1 MLIENKILVGKN
13 GDNEANLLLNMA
25 NRHGLITGASGSGK
39 TITLKVL
46 AEGFA
51 SANVPVFLVD
61 VKGDLAGMVNYGN
74 QETIQGRI
82 DKLNIPDF
90 KVRNFKSIFWDI
102 YGEFGHPIRTT
113 VSKMGPRLLS
123 RILDLSDAQEG
134 VLQIIFKIAEDEE
147 LEIVDLDDLKA
158 MLNYVGEKR
167 KEYILNYGN
176 ITTQSIGGI
185 LRNLLAIEDEGG
197 NLFFGH
203 PDFTAKNFI
212 HFNSNTGES
221 YINILDAT
229 KLFLKPNLYSTFM
242 LWLLTSLYESL
253 PEVGDLEKPKI
264 VFFFD
269 EAHLLF
275 SEMPQSIIKNLTSI
289 IKLIRSKG
297 IGLYFISQT
306 PSDIPEEVLAQLG
319 NRIQHT
325 LRAYTPNDEKIIK
338 ACANSFGKN
347 PNLDIEETIKTL
359 KTGEALISFQNE
371 NGEPTITDRFT
382 ILPPQSQ
389 MGTIELTRRKQIIEA
404 SDSYGMYENKIDDES
419 AKELIEEIRLAE
431 EEYEEEDEEDDEEDE
446 KVEDVPKINNNDM
459 GPALTSNTNYK
470 TVEKEKESKTTTKKT
485 TTKKTATT
493 KKKSSSRSKKGYVSK
508 KTDRLVNRTV
518 SAVGTRLGNKIFKS
532 LFK

>member
-1 MLIENKILVGKN
+1 MYINNKILVGKN
-13 GDNEANLLLNMA
+13 ESNEANLLLNMA

-74 QETIQGRI
+74 QETIQGRV
-82 DKLNIPDF
+82 DKLNIPEF

-113 VSKMGPRLLS
+113 VSKMGARLLS

-147 LEIVDLDDLKA
+147 LEIVDLDDLRS

-167 KEYILNYGN
+167 KEYTLHYGN

-197 NLFFGH
+197 NEFFGH
-203 PDFTAKNFI
+203 PDFNVKNFI
-212 HFNSNTGES
+212 HFNPNTGES

-253 PEVGDLEKPKI
+253 PEVGDLDKPKI

-275 SEMPQSIIKNLTSI
+275 SEMPSSIIKNLTSI

-325 LRAYTPNDEKIIK
+325 LRSYTVNDEKIIK
-338 ACANSFGKN
+338 ACANSFRKN
-347 PNLDIEETIKTL
+347 PNLNIEETIKAL
-359 KTGEALISFQNE
+359 KTGEALISFQDE
-371 NGEPTITDRFT
+371 DGQPTITDKFS

-389 MGTIELTRRKQIIEA
+389 MGTIEIDRRKQIITS
-404 SDSYGMYENKIDDES
+404 SDYYGVYENKIDDES
-419 AKELIEEIRLAE
+419 AKEIIDRIREEELE
-431 EEYEEEDEEDDEEDE
+431 EEYEEEEVEEQPTTQ
-446 KVEDVPKINNNDM
+446 VNNNSNNNA
-459 GPALTSNTNYK
+459 GPALMSNTNVK
-470 TVEKEKESKTTTKKT
+470 PKETKVETKASKRTTTTKK
-485 TTKKTATT
+485 KTSA
-493 KKKSSSRSKKGYVSK
+493 RSKQGYVSK

>member
-1 MLIENKILVGKN
+1 MYINNKILVGKN
-13 GDNEANLLLNMA
+13 ESNEANLLLNMA

-74 QETIQGRI
+74 QETIQGRV
-82 DKLNIPDF
+82 DKLNIPEF

-113 VSKMGPRLLS
+113 VSKMGARLLS

-147 LEIVDLDDLKA
+147 LEIVDLDDLKS

-167 KEYILNYGN
+167 KEYTLHYGN

-197 NLFFGH
+197 NEFFGH
-203 PDFTAKNFI
+203 PDFNVKNFI
-212 HFNSNTGES
+212 HFNPNTGES

-253 PEVGDLEKPKI
+253 PEVGDLDKPKI

-275 SEMPQSIIKNLTSI
+275 SEMPSSIIKNLTSI

-325 LRAYTPNDEKIIK
+325 LRSYTVNDEKIIK
-338 ACANSFGKN
+338 ACANSFRKN
-347 PNLDIEETIKTL
+347 PNLNIEETIKAL
-359 KTGEALISFQNE
+359 KTGEALISFQDE
-371 NGEPTITDRFT
+371 DGQPTITDKFS

-389 MGTIELTRRKQIIEA
+389 MGTIEIDRRKQIITS
-404 SDSYGMYENKIDDES
+404 SDYYGVYENKIDDES
-419 AKELIEEIRLAE
+419 AKEIIDRIREEELE
-431 EEYEEEDEEDDEEDE
+431 EEYKEEEVEEQPTTQ
-446 KVEDVPKINNNDM
+446 VNNNSNNNA
-459 GPALTSNTNYK
+459 GPALMSNTNVKPKETKVETKASKK
-470 TVEKEKESKTTTKKT
+470 TTTTKK
-485 TTKKTATT
+485 KTSA
-493 KKKSSSRSKKGYVSK
+493 RSKQGYVSK

>member
-1 MLIENKILVGKN
+1 MLKNNKILIGKN
-13 GDNEANLLLNMA
+13 EENEANLLLNMA

-74 QETIQGRI
+74 QEKIEERVN
-82 DKLNIPDF
+82 KLNISDF
-90 KVRNFKSIFWDI
+90 NVRNFKSIFWDI
-102 YGEFGHPIRTT
+102 YGENGHPIRTT
-113 VSKMGPRLLS
+113 VSKMGARLLS

-134 VLQIIFKIAEDEE
+134 VLQIVFKIAEDEE
-147 LEIVDLDDLKA
+147 LEMVDLDDLRS

-167 KEYILNYGN
+167 KEYTLNYGN

-185 LRNLLAIEDEGG
+185 LRNLLAIEEEGG
-197 NLFFGH
+197 NEFFGH
-203 PDFTAKNFI
+203 PDFNVKNFI
-212 HFNSNTGES
+212 HFNPTTGES

-253 PEVGDLEKPKI
+253 PEVGDLDKPKI

-275 SEMPQSIIKNLTSI
+275 SEMPSSIIKNLTSI

-325 LRAYTPNDEKIIK
+325 LRSYTTNDEKIIK
-338 ACANSFGKN
+338 ACANSFRKN
-347 PNLDIEETIKTL
+347 PNLNIEETIKNL
-359 KTGEALISFQNE
+359 KTGEAIISLQDE
-371 NGEPTITDRFT
+371 EGQPTVTDRFT

-389 MGTIELTRRKQIIEA
+389 MGTIEPSRRKQIIEN
-404 SDSYGMYENKIDDES
+404 SDFYGVYENKIDDES
-419 AKELIEEIRLAE
+419 AKELIEQLRNAE
-431 EEYEEEDEEDDEEDE
+431 EEYEEDVEAEEEET
-446 KVEDVPKINNNDM
+446 VTQNEDVK
-459 GPALTSNTNYK
+459 GPALYSSTAYK
-470 TVEKEKESKTTTKKT
+470 KADEPKTTTKKT
-485 TTKKTATT
+485 TTT
-493 KKKSSSRSKKGYVSK
+493 KKKTSARSKKGYVSK

>member
-1 MLIENKILVGKN
+1 MYINNKILVGKN
-13 GDNEANLLLNMA
+13 ESNEANLLLNMA

-74 QETIQGRI
+74 QETIQGRV
-82 DKLNIPDF
+82 DKLNIPEF

-113 VSKMGPRLLS
+113 VSKMGARLLS

-147 LEIVDLDDLKA
+147 LEIVDLDDLRS

-167 KEYILNYGN
+167 KEYTLHYGN

-197 NLFFGH
+197 NEFFGH
-203 PDFTAKNFI
+203 PDFNVKNFI
-212 HFNSNTGES
+212 HFNPNTGES

-253 PEVGDLEKPKI
+253 PEVGDLDKPKI

-275 SEMPQSIIKNLTSI
+275 SEMPSSIIKNLTSI

-325 LRAYTPNDEKIIK
+325 LRSYTVNDEKIIK
-338 ACANSFGKN
+338 ACANSFRKN
-347 PNLDIEETIKTL
+347 PNLNIEETIKAL
-359 KTGEALISFQNE
+359 KTGEALISFQDE
-371 NGEPTITDRFT
+371 DGQPTITDKFS

-389 MGTIELTRRKQIIEA
+389 MGTIEIDRRKQIITS
-404 SDSYGMYENKIDDES
+404 SDYYGVYENKIDDES
-419 AKELIEEIRLAE
+419 AKEIIDRIREEELE
-431 EEYEEEDEEDDEEDE
+431 EEYKEEEVEEQPTTQ
-446 KVEDVPKINNNDM
+446 VNNNSNNNA
-459 GPALTSNTNYK
+459 GPALMSNTNVKPKETKVETKASKK
-470 TVEKEKESKTTTKKT
+470 TTTTKK
-485 TTKKTATT
+485 KTSA
-493 KKKSSSRSKKGYVSK
+493 RSKQGYVSK

>member
-1 MLIENKILVGKN
+1 MYINGKILIGKN
-13 GDNEANLLLNMA
+13 DNSEANLLLNMA

-46 AEGFA
+46 AESFA
-51 SANVPVFLVD
+51 EANVPVFLVD

-74 QETIQGRI
+74 KEAIEGRI
-82 DKLNIPDF
+82 EKLNLANFD
-90 KVRNFKSIFWDI
+90 VRNFKSVFWDI
-102 YGEFGHPIRTT
+102 YGENGHPIRTT
-113 VSKMGPRLLS
+113 VSKMGARLLA
-123 RILDLSDAQEG
+123 RILDLTDAQEG
-134 VLQIIFKIAEDEE
+134 VLQIVFKIAEDED
-147 LEIVDLDDLKA
+147 LEIVDLADLRA

-167 KEYILNYGN
+167 KEYILHYGN

-185 LRNLLAIEDEGG
+185 LRNLIAIEDEGG
-197 NLFFGH
+197 NDFFGH
-203 PDFTAKNFI
+203 PDFQIKNFI
-212 HFNSNTGES
+212 HYDSNTGES

-242 LWLLTSLYESL
+242 LWLLTSLYEYL
-253 PEVGDLEKPKI
+253 PEVGDQEKPKI

-338 ACANSFGKN
+338 ACANSFRKN
-347 PNLDIEETIKTL
+347 PNLNIEETIKSL
-359 KTGEALISFQNE
+359 KTGEAIISLQDE
-371 NGEPTITDRFT
+371 EGQPTITDRFY

-389 MGTIELTRRKQIIEA
+389 MGTIEPSRRKQIIE
-404 SDSYGMYENKIDDES
+404 SSSFYGLYENKIDDES
-419 AKELIEEIRLAE
+419 AKELIEQLKYAE
-431 EEYEEEDEEDDEEDE
+431 EELEDETE
-446 KVEDVPKINNNDM
+446 IQNNSNNM
-459 GPALTSNTNYK
+459 GPALTSNTTIKPK
-470 TVEKEKESKTTTKKT
+470 TNTKATNTKTTKT
-485 TTKKTATT
+485 
-493 KKKSSSRSKKGYVSK
+493 SSRSKKGYVSK

-518 SAVGTRLGNKIFKS
+518 SSVGTRLGNKIFKS